1 MSEEKN
7 LDKQNKKE
15 MVELNERLSNLV
27 FTLQKEVKNLKEDTL
42 INAQHLSMF
51 KKMSAKSINNL
62 NKEVETH
69 LQATGDFIGNLES
82 ENEKNNAD
90 NYSSFIKTLLSE
102 DFAKKQ
108 NEMIEELKRKFHQKP
123 QKTKSTNS
131 FLTKV
136 SFTLSLV
143 SFSLLMIICMKFQI
157 FSQLF

>member
-90 NYSSFIKTLLSE
+90 NYSTFIKTLLSE

-108 NEMIEELKRKFHQKP
+108 NEMIEELKREFHQKP

-143 SFSLLMIICMKFQI
+143 SFSLLMFICIKFQI

>member
-82 ENEKNNAD
+82 ENEK
-90 NYSSFIKTLLSE
+90 
-102 DFAKKQ
+102 
-108 NEMIEELKRKFHQKP
+108 
-123 QKTKSTNS
+123 
-131 FLTKV
+131 
-136 SFTLSLV
+136 
-143 SFSLLMIICMKFQI
+143 
-157 FSQLF
+157 